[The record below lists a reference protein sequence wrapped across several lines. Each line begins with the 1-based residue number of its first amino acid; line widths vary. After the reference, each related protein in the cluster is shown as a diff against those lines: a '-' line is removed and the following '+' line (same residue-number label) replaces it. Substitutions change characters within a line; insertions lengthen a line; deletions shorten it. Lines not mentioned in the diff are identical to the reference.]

1 MSNISCLFD
10 TISSGGFDRAMTT
23 LYGEQNL
30 PHQRNA
36 GAVCS
41 NSTTSCLPTA
51 IPHGCSAHPDA
62 LKSAATTPTISAA
75 A

>member
-30 PHQRNA
+30 PHQRERWCRLLEQYNELFA
-36 GAVCS
+36 DS
-41 NSTTSCLPTA
+41 DT
-51 IPHGCSAHPDA
+51 HGCSAHPDA